1 MNDDRRRLE
10 RNSDNKMI
18 AGVASG
24 VADFYGLDTSIVR
37 IVWALSILLGGF
49 GVVAY
54 VVMWIV
60 LPESG
65 QERSVAHDIREKVAS
80 DIDESA
86 DTTDVADVASDPD
99 KNGLNRPTD
108 SDTDSDS

>member
-37 IVWALSILLGGF
+37 IVWLLSIFLGGI
-49 GVVAY
+49 GLVAY

-80 DIDESA
+80 DIDEST
-86 DTTDVADVASDPD
+86 DTTDVPDAASDPD
-99 KNGLNRPTD
+99 ENAFNRPTD

>member
-10 RNSDNKMI
+10 RNTDNKMI

-37 IVWALSILLGGF
+37 IVWGLSIFLGGF

-80 DIDESA
+80 DVDASV
-86 DTTDVADVASDPD
+86 DTTDVVDAASDLD
-99 KNGLNRPTD
+99 EDGLNRPTD

>member
-10 RNSDNKMI
+10 RNTDNKMI

-37 IVWALSILLGGF
+37 IVWGLSIFLAGF

-54 VVMWIV
+54 IVMWIV

-86 DTTDVADVASDPD
+86 DTTDVADAASDSD
-99 KNGLNRPTD
+99 ENAFNRPTD

>member
-10 RNSDNKMI
+10 RNTDNKMV

-24 VADFYGLDTSIVR
+24 VADFYGLDTRIVR
-37 IVWALSILLGGF
+37 IVWGLSIFLGGF

-54 VVMWIV
+54 IVMWIV

-86 DTTDVADVASDPD
+86 DTTDVAGAASDPD
-99 KNGLNRPTD
+99 KDGLNRPTD

>member
-10 RNSDNKMI
+10 RNSDNKMV

-24 VADFYGLDTSIVR
+24 VADFYGLDTSVVR
-37 IVWALSILLGGF
+37 IVWGLSIFLGGF
-49 GVVAY
+49 GVVVY
-54 VVMWIV
+54 IVMWIV

-86 DTTDVADVASDPD
+86 DNTDVADAASDPD
-99 KNGLNRPTD
+99 ENGFNRLTD

>member
-1 MNDDRRRLE
+1 MNDDRSRLE
-10 RNSDNKMI
+10 RNSDNKMV

-37 IVWALSILLGGF
+37 IVWALSILLFGF
-49 GVVAY
+49 GALVY
-54 VVMWIV
+54 IVMWIV

-80 DIDESA
+80 DIDEST
-86 DTTDVADVASDPD
+86 DTTDVPDAASDPD
-99 KNGLNRPTD
+99 ENAFNRPTD